1 MTRYPTSTPTS
12 SSHMRRLSRGPSGR
26 KPQTARFPLA
36 HFYGVGGTK
45 TVIGPAPSDGHEKDT
60 DRDQAQRMRSR
71 ARHTAAAASL
81 LAGSRAAI
89 GRTILQQVAIALV
102 VVVTSSCMSH
112 VTSVIQQ
119 QRSPD
124 GRFVAYLE
132 LLEIEGGVD
141 YTSRVVIAPS
151 SEPFDK
157 EKSGTWIY
165 QANLALSTKS
175 IAWRGNHRVDVV
187 LAGAHNLPLARIET
201 REREGVTAKVI
212 VVD

>member
-1 MTRYPTSTPTS
+1 
-12 SSHMRRLSRGPSGR
+12 
-26 KPQTARFPLA
+26 
-36 HFYGVGGTK
+36 
-45 TVIGPAPSDGHEKDT
+45 
-60 DRDQAQRMRSR
+60 
-71 ARHTAAAASL
+71 
-81 LAGSRAAI
+81 
-89 GRTILQQVAIALV
+89 V
-102 VVVTSSCMSH
+102 VLVTSSCTSH

-157 EKSGTWIY
+157 DESGTWIY
-165 QANLALSTKS
+165 QANLALRPKS
-175 IAWRGNHRVDVV
+175 IAWRDNHQVNVV
-187 LAGAHNLPLARIET
+187 LAGSHNLPLARIET

-212 VVD
+212 VVN